1 MFLYIADDT
10 VADILRQ
17 HRFVD
22 YGNAYPVAYHLG
34 QNLSIEAII
43 PYQKKNIELSPSQ
56 PFLTLDYGTDRSG
69 FPIFCVESLSD
80 ATQIEVKYSEEFP
93 ALALPQSDGPFTFTV
108 GLANTFRV
116 ETLNLTA
123 PGKLQNYFIQGGQRW
138 QTLRL
143 LSNTTIVLSEVGFNS
158 TAPLLKPSQLPGKLS
173 TSNPIYDGLFDLGGG
188 SSHVSCIDAGNSPST
203 WDITED
209 GALIRGQ
216 TTAQSAKG
224 ASFSNYTLSFSTKII
239 RGGTGWR
246 IASGQQPFGSY
257 FLLTSNEQALLNTNR
272 SLIKPS
278 TILFTYGTS
287 LYPQET
293 ITTGPVWQYPINST
307 IEDDTWYN
315 LSTAMTPEAYVI
327 SIDGHVVL
335 SIPIANFAELAAES
349 GIFGTGSP
357 FTGSFGFAPYQDQAA
372 YYKDVIVTS
381 QNGSLIYE
389 NSMTSK
395 DVLGEYAQLPLE
407 TSLCL
412 DGGKRDRL
420 VWTGDFYHTV
430 NVVASSTALWD
441 HLFGTID
448 FVFKRQKTE
457 APFKDLIPISPFMGS
472 PPEYGEVTGLYGGLL
487 DYQDLFLAG
496 VADFYRLTGQSEQ
509 LRAYWPNIKALAAA
523 KLEFIDP
530 YSGLM
535 GSSPDFAN
543 ISISNFL
550 GPVNGTAVT
559 AVFAYALK
567 ELVPLARAVRDNKSA
582 TLYEGTSASL
592 VRAINEKLWNP
603 TLGTYSL
610 SLDAPSNYSL
620 TAIGWAILA
629 GAANTSQVTSSF
641 AKLDE
646 LRCGIG
652 YRTISSEACTEEYQ
666 LSPNTNGFLLNALFK
681 AQRDL
686 GVKNLTIART
696 QLENFWPA
704 MLTHN
709 EYYSGASWEYVH
721 PDGSPGLNRFTSL
734 SHPWGAA
741 PTYVLPEYV
750 LGISATSAGYKSWN
764 FTPMLEGLDLE
775 FAEGTVVTAFGD
787 IEASWKV
794 KGEMLFVETN
804 VPRGTS
810 ATLVLPDGYCGRYHG
825 KGYRGG
831 KMPLLTGGDVK
842 LVLKKC

>member
-1 MFLYIADDT
+1 MADR
-10 VADILRQ
+10 LRQ

-22 YGNAYPVAYHLG
+22 HGNAYPMAYHLG
-34 QNLSIEAII
+34 QNLTIDATT
-43 PYQKKNIELSPSQ
+43 PYQKKGIELSPSE

-93 ALALPQSDGPFTFTV
+93 ALALPQSDGPYTFTV
-108 GLANTFRV
+108 GLASTFRI
-116 ETLNLTA
+116 ETLNLTE

-143 LSNTTIVLSEVGFNS
+143 LTNTTIVLSEIGFNS
-158 TAPLLKPSQLPGKLS
+158 TAPLLEPSQLPGKLS
-173 TSNPIYDGLFDLGGG
+173 TSNPIYNGLFDLGGG
-188 SSHVSCIDAGNSPST
+188 SSHVSCIDAGNAPST
-203 WDITED
+203 WDITQD

-216 TTAQSAKG
+216 TTAQSANG
-224 ASFSNYTLSFSTKII
+224 ASFSNYTLSFSTKIV

-272 SLIKPS
+272 SFITPN

-293 ITTGPVWQYPINST
+293 ITTGPAWQYPINAT

-327 SIDGHVVL
+327 SIDDHVVL
-335 SIPIANFAELAAES
+335 SIPIADFAELASDS

-357 FTGSFGFAPYQDQAA
+357 FTGSFGFGPYQDQAA
-372 YYKDVIVTS
+372 YYKDIVVTS
-381 QNGSLIYE
+381 NNGSLLYE
-389 NSMTSK
+389 NPMTSEEI
-395 DVLGEYAQLPLE
+395 LGEYAQLPLD

-441 HLFGTID
+441 HLLGTID
-448 FVFKRQKTE
+448 FVFKRQKKET
-457 APFKDLIPISPFMGS
+457 PFKDLVPISPFMGS
-472 PPEYGEVTGLYGGLL
+472 PPEYEVTGLYGGLL

-496 VADFYRLTGQSEQ
+496 VADFYRYTGQSEQ
-509 LRAYWPNIKALAAA
+509 LKSYWPNIKALAAA

-530 YSGLM
+530 YSGLV
-535 GSSPDFAN
+535 GSSPDFAQ
-543 ISISNFL
+543 IPISNFL

-567 ELVPLARAVRDNKSA
+567 ELVPLAHAIGDTASA
-582 TLYEGTSASL
+582 ELYETTSASL
-592 VRAINEKLWNP
+592 IKAINDKLWNP

-646 LRCGIG
+646 LKCGIG
-652 YRTISSEACTEEYQ
+652 YRTISSEACTEDYQ

-686 GVKNLTIART
+686 GVRNLTIARS
-696 QLENFWPA
+696 QLEDFWPA
-704 MLTHN
+704 MLTQN

-750 LGISATSAGYKSWN
+750 LGISATSAGYKSWS
-764 FTPMLEGLDLE
+764 FTPMLEGLDIE
-775 FAEGTVVTAFGD
+775 FAKGTVVTAYGD
-787 IEASWKV
+787 INASWQV
-794 KGEMLFVETN
+794 EGEVLVVETN

-810 ATLVLPDGYCGRYHG
+810 ATLVLPDGYRVRYHG
-825 KGYRGG
+825 KSYRGG
-831 KMPLLTGGDVK
+831 EVPLRSGGMVK
-842 LVLKKC
+842 LALKQC

>member
-1 MFLYIADDT
+1 
-10 VADILRQ
+10 
-17 HRFVD
+17 
-22 YGNAYPVAYHLG
+22 VAYHLG
-34 QNLSIEAII
+34 QNLSIDAKT

-69 FPIFCVESLSD
+69 FPIFCIDSLSD

-93 ALALPQSDGPFTFTV
+93 ALALPQSDGPYPYTV
-108 GLANTFRV
+108 GLANSFRI
-116 ETLNLTA
+116 ETLNLTE
-123 PGKLQNYFIQGGQRW
+123 PGKLQNYFAQGGQRW

-143 LSNTTIVLSEVGFNS
+143 LTNTTVTLSEVGFNS
-158 TAPLLKPSQLPGKLS
+158 TAPLLKPSQLLGKLS
-173 TSNPIYDGLFDLGGG
+173 TSNPTYDGLFDLGGG
-188 SSHVSCIDAGNSPST
+188 SSHVSCIDAGNAPST

-224 ASFSNYTLSFSTKII
+224 ASFSNYTLSFSTKIV

-246 IASGQQPFGSY
+246 IASGTQPYGSY

-272 SLIKPS
+272 SLITPN
-278 TILFTYGTS
+278 TIIFTYGTS
-287 LYPQET
+287 LYAQDS
-293 ITTGPVWQYPINST
+293 ITNGPVYQYPINVT

-315 LSTAMTPEAYVI
+315 VSTAMTPEAYVV
-327 SIDGHVVL
+327 SIDDQVVL
-335 SIPIANFAELAAES
+335 SIPIANFAELAARA
-349 GIFGTGSP
+349 GYTGTGSP
-357 FTGSFGFAPYQDQAA
+357 YTGTFGFAPYQDQAA
-372 YYKDVIVTS
+372 YFKDVVIS
-381 QNGSLIYE
+381 QNGSLLYE
-389 NSMTSK
+389 NPMTSE
-395 DVLGEYAQLPLE
+395 DVLGEYAQLPLD

-430 NVVASSTALWD
+430 NVVAASTALWD
-441 HLFGTID
+441 HLLGTID
-448 FVFKRQKTE
+448 FVFKRQKAE
-457 APFKDLIPISPFMGS
+457 APFKGLVPISPFMGS
-472 PPEYGEVTGLYGGLL
+472 PPEYGEVTGLYAGLL

-496 VADFYRLTGQSEQ
+496 IADYYRYTGQLEQ
-509 LRAYWPNIKALAAA
+509 LKQYWPNIKALAAA
-523 KLEFIDP
+523 KMEFIDP
-530 YSGLM
+530 YSGLVAA
-535 GSSPDFAN
+535 SPDFKPGQ
-543 ISISNFL
+543 ISNFL
-550 GPVNGTAVT
+550 GPANGTAVT
-559 AVFAYALK
+559 AVHAYALK
-567 ELVPLARAVRDNKSA
+567 ELAPLARALGDTVSA
-582 TLYEGTSASL
+582 TLYEDTSASL
-592 VRAINEKLWNP
+592 IQAINNKLWNP
-603 TLGTYSL
+603 SLGTYSL

-652 YRTISSEACTEEYQ
+652 YKTISSEACTDDYQ

-686 GVKNLTIART
+686 GVVNLTIART
-696 QLENFWPA
+696 LLEDFWPA
-704 MLTHN
+704 MLTQN

-750 LGISATSAGYKSWN
+750 LGISATGAGYKSWT

-775 FAEGTVVTAFGD
+775 FAKGTVVTAYGD
-787 IEASWKV
+787 INASWKV
-794 KGEMLFVETN
+794 KGEVLVVETN

-810 ATLVLPDGYCGRYHG
+810 ATLVLPGGYCGRYNG
-825 KGYRGG
+825 KRYRGG
-831 KMPLLTGGDVK
+831 EVLLKAGGSVK
-842 LVLKKC
+842 LDLKKC

>member
-1 MFLYIADDT
+1 
-10 VADILRQ
+10 
-17 HRFVD
+17 
-22 YGNAYPVAYHLG
+22 VAYHLG
-34 QNLSIEAII
+34 QNLSIDART

-93 ALALPQSDGPFTFTV
+93 ALALPQSDGPYTFTV

-116 ETLNLTA
+116 ETLNLTE

-143 LSNTTIVLSEVGFNS
+143 LTNTTIVLSEVGFNS
-158 TAPLLKPSQLPGKLS
+158 TGPLLEPSQLPGKLS

-188 SSHVSCIDAGNSPST
+188 SSHVSCIDASAPST

-224 ASFSNYTLSFSTKII
+224 ASFSNYTLSFSTKIV

-272 SLIKPS
+272 SFTTPN

-293 ITTGPVWQYPINST
+293 ITTGPVWQYPINAT

-315 LSTAMTPEAYVI
+315 LSTAMTPEAYVV
-327 SIDGHVVL
+327 SIDDHVVL
-335 SIPIANFAELAAES
+335 SIPIANFAELASDS
-349 GIFGTGSP
+349 GIFSTGSP
-357 FTGSFGFAPYQDQAA
+357 YTGSFGFGPYQDQAA
-372 YYKDVIVTS
+372 YYKNVIVTS
-381 QNGSLIYE
+381 QNGSVLYE
-389 NSMTSK
+389 NLMTSE
-395 DVLGEYAQLPLE
+395 DILGEYAQLPLD

-441 HLFGTID
+441 HLLGTID

-457 APFKDLIPISPFMGS
+457 APFKDLVPISPFMGS
-472 PPEYGEVTGLYGGLL
+472 PPEYSEVTGLYGGLL

-496 VADFYRLTGQSEQ
+496 VADFYRYTGQSEQ
-509 LRAYWPNIKALAAA
+509 LKPYWSNIKALAAA
-523 KLEFIDP
+523 KLEFIDL

-535 GSSPDFAN
+535 GSSSDFTN
-543 ISISNFL
+543 IPISNFL

-567 ELVPLARAVRDNKSA
+567 ELAPLARAVGDTASA
-582 TLYEGTSASL
+582 KLYEDTSASL
-592 VRAINEKLWNP
+592 VQAINDKLWNP

-629 GAANTSQVTSSF
+629 GAANSSQVTSSF

-652 YRTISSEACTEEYQ
+652 YRTISSEACTDDYQ

-686 GVKNLTIART
+686 GVGNLTIART
-696 QLENFWPA
+696 QLEDFWPA
-704 MLTHN
+704 MTAQN

-750 LGISATSAGYKSWN
+750 LGISATSAGYKSWT
-764 FTPMLEGLDLE
+764 FTPMLEGLDLDY
-775 FAEGTVVTAFGD
+775 AKGTVVTAYGD
-787 IEASWKV
+787 INASWKI
-794 KGEMLFVETN
+794 KGKTLVIKTN
-804 VPRGTS
+804 VPHGTS
-810 ATLVLPDGYCGRYHG
+810 ATLVLPAGYCVRYHG
-825 KGYRGG
+825 KKYWGG
-831 KMPLLTGGDVK
+831 EVSLRSGGDVK
-842 LVLKKC
+842 LVLKQC

>member
-1 MFLYIADDT
+1 MANR
-10 VADILRQ
+10 LR
-17 HRFVD
+17 HHKFVD
-22 YGNAYPVAYHLG
+22 YGNAHPVAYHLG
-34 QNLSIEAII
+34 QNLSIDATT
-43 PYQKKNIELSPSQ
+43 PYQKENIELSPSQ

-93 ALALPQSDGPFTFTV
+93 ALALPQSDGPYTFTV
-108 GLANTFRV
+108 GLANTFRI
-116 ETLNLTA
+116 ETLNLTE

-143 LSNTTIVLSEVGFNS
+143 LTNTTIVLSEVGFNS
-158 TAPLLKPSQLPGKLS
+158 TAPLLEPSQLPGKLS

-188 SSHVSCIDAGNSPST
+188 SSHVSCIDAGNAPST
-203 WDITED
+203 WEITED
-209 GALIRGQ
+209 GAFIRGQ

-224 ASFSNYTLSFSTKII
+224 ASFSNYTLSFSTKIA

-272 SLIKPS
+272 SLITPN
-278 TILFTYGTS
+278 TIIFTYGTS

-293 ITTGPVWQYPINST
+293 ITTGPVWQYPINIT
-307 IEDDTWYN
+307 VKDDTWYTV
-315 LSTAMTPEAYVI
+315 STAMTPDDYII
-327 SIDGHVVL
+327 SIDDHEVL
-335 SIPIANFAELAAES
+335 SIPIANIAELAANS
-349 GIFGTGSP
+349 GFSGTGSP

-372 YYKDVIVTS
+372 YYKDVVVTS
-381 QNGSLIYE
+381 RNGSVLYE
-389 NSMTSK
+389 NPMISE
-395 DVLGEYAQLPLE
+395 DILGEYAQLPLD
-407 TSLCL
+407 TPLCL

-441 HLFGTID
+441 HLLGTIK
-448 FVFKRQKTE
+448 FMFRLQKKE
-457 APFKDLIPISPFMGS
+457 APFKDLLPISPFMGS
-472 PPEYGEVTGLYGGLL
+472 PPEYGNVTGLFGGLL

-496 VADFYRLTGQSEQ
+496 VADFYRYTGQSEQ
-509 LRAYWPNIKALAAA
+509 LKPYWPNIKALAAA

-530 YSGLM
+530 YSGLVA
-535 GSSPDFAN
+535 SSPDFTN
-543 ISISNFL
+543 SPVSNFL
-550 GPVNGTAVT
+550 GPANGTAVT

-567 ELVPLARAVRDNKSA
+567 ELAPLARAVGDTASA
-582 TLYEGTSASL
+582 TLYENTSASL
-592 VRAINEKLWNP
+592 VEAINDKLWNP
-603 TLGTYSL
+603 TLGTWSL
-610 SLDAPSNYSL
+610 SLEAPSNYSL

-629 GAANTSQVTSSF
+629 GAANSSQVTSSF
-641 AKLDE
+641 ARLNE

-652 YRTISSEACTEEYQ
+652 YRTISSEACTADYQ

-686 GVKNLTIART
+686 GVGNLTIARA
-696 QLENFWPA
+696 QLEDFWSA
-704 MLTHN
+704 MVTQN

-750 LGISATSAGYKSWN
+750 LGVSATSAGYKSWT
-764 FTPMLEGLDLE
+764 FTPLLEGLDLE
-775 FAEGTVVTAFGD
+775 YAKGTVVTAYGD
-787 IEASWKV
+787 ISASWKIQGKTLV
-794 KGEMLFVETN
+794 IETN

-810 ATLVLPDGYCGRYHG
+810 ATVALPAGHCVR
-825 KGYRGG
+825 YRGKSYRSG
-831 KMPLLTGGDVK
+831 EVPLASGGNVK
-842 LVLKKC
+842 LTLKHC